1 MRISDWSSDVCSS
14 DLPHH
19 WLEPLICSLVASLQ
33 VRGVLLRIVSNT
45 LARCIV
51 ETYSLVVSLVVQAI
65 EFVVSS
71 ILYRRDN
78 IGLPSRAARVDRN
91 CFIADIYLGAVG
103 VHQEGQNV
111 PLEVRMGIGRVV
123 MSASPRCL
131 RSEEHT
137 SELQSLMRISYAV
150 FCLKKKN

>member
-1 MRISDWSSDVCSS
+1 MFFF
-14 DLPHH
+14 
-19 WLEPLICSLVASLQ
+19 LI
-33 VRGVLLRIVSNT
+33 VRHTPKLTPTSTLFSVTTLLRSV
-45 LARCIV
+45 IV
-51 ETYSLVVSLVVQAI
+51 ETDSLVGSLVVHAI

-131 RSEEHT
+131 LHLTEALPVALKASF
-137 SELQSLMRISYAV
+137 QAV
-150 FCLKKKN
+150 NNRKSTRLDLKH